1 MNSRR
6 TEYNT
11 TCVLCGKKFK
21 PQTNLNKICYRK
33 HYYKCIDCGELFEI
47 TKFKD
52 LNLYNTNSKDYGK
65 ITIGNFANQDFKI
78 IEDNEERFVIELKGK
93 RCRDCH
99 RTYIKSDERKAE
111 RRPITEKI
119 YKSRHNGMS
128 RKEYGEIS
136 YCPECGGKLGQHK
149 KECSKYR
156 DPGKCEYCGYS
167 LQSRT
172 HAKDC
177 PLYKEPNGCSECG
190 GIKGHHKKTCSKYV
204 VQTNNMCPICGGT
217 KSYHKRWCPDYRA
230 LGNCSECG
238 YDLRSNRHAP
248 TCSHYDKDKANEIR
262 RKAEATT
269 KKRYGVNSILML
281 PEIREKALRCAS
293 QSMKSP
299 KVSKLNCRILELVLN
314 LGGIKSASQEIFV
327 GGYYYDLMFEADN
340 GRKVLVEISPCI
352 SHNSDYGYY
361 YLIAGKSNNIPL
373 NKRAGLDK
381 NRHSDVYYNAREN
394 GYELITFMQ
403 MFSEDMMV
411 KVIRNRLLLDV
422 KNIDNPSFKNITK
435 KTADKFSCNNMCN
448 PPKLRK
454 RASYIT
460 LLNGDDIAAV
470 VRIYKTSKYNILVD
484 EIVNGLEYNMT
495 ETVELILEH
504 LKTIYK
510 NITVISDNCL
520 PLDKFIKSCSE
531 YRFAE
536 ERSFWA
542 GTGDRRDFV
551 YDDDLNDENI
561 IDLFNEIF
569 TKKKYKLKGSKADTM
584 HENGLYRCY
593 NCGYTLFKL

>member
-1 MNSRR
+1 MNSKR

-11 TCVLCGKKFK
+11 TCALCGKKFK
-21 PQTNLNKICYRK
+21 PKTNLNKICERK
-33 HYYKCIDCGELFEI
+33 HYYKCTDCGKIFEI
-47 TKFKD
+47 KKIKE
-52 LNLYNTNSKDYGK
+52 LNYYNSNVLDSGTG
-65 ITIGNFANQDFKI
+65 ITLDNIDKQDITI
-78 IEDNEERFVIELKGK
+78 IEDSEDRFIISLNGK
-93 RCRDCH
+93 RCKECYKRFMN
-99 RTYIKSDERKAE
+99 TPERKKI
-111 RRPITEKI
+111 RREKFNNTFNN
-119 YKSRHNGMS
+119 KHGGLSRS
-128 RKEYGEIS
+128 DYLT
-136 YCPECGGKLGQHK
+136 CAECGGKNGKHK
-149 KECSKYR
+149 KTCLKYR
-156 DPGKCEYCGYS
+156 DPGKCKYCGYS

-177 PLYKEPNGCSECG
+177 PLYKEPNKCSECG

-204 VQTNNMCPICGGT
+204 VKVNNMCPICGGT
-217 KSYHKRWCPDYRA
+217 KSYHKKWCPDYRD
-230 LGNCSECG
+230 LGKCSECG
-238 YDLRSNRHAP
+238 YDLRSNMHAP
-248 TCSHYDKDKANEIR
+248 TCSHYNKDKANEIK
-262 RKAEATT
+262 RKKEATT
-269 KKRYGVNSILML
+269 KEHYGVSSILML
-281 PEIREKALRCAS
+281 SEIREKALRCAS

-299 KVSKLNCRILELVLN
+299 KVSKLNCRILESVLN

-361 YLIAGKSNNIPL
+361 YLIAGKSNNVPP

-381 NRHSDVYYNAREN
+381 NRHSDIYYNAREN

-403 MFSEDMMV
+403 MFSEDMMA

-422 KNIDNPSFKNITK
+422 KNIDNPSFKNIAK
-435 KTADKFSCNNMCN
+435 KTADKFSCDNMCN
-448 PPKLRK
+448 PPRLRK
-454 RASYIT
+454 RASYIA
-460 LLNGDDIAAV
+460 LLNGDNIAAV

-484 EIVNGLEYNMT
+484 EIVNGLDYNIS
-495 ETVELILEH
+495 EAVELISEH

-510 NITVISDNCL
+510 SITIISDNCL
-520 PLDKFIKSCSE
+520 PLDRFIKTYSE
-531 YRFAE
+531 CKFAE

-569 TKKKYKLKGSKADTM
+569 TKKKYKLKSNKTDTM

-593 NCGYTLFKL
+593 NCGCTLFKL

>member
-11 TCVLCGKKFK
+11 TCTLCGKKFK
-21 PQTNLNKICYRK
+21 PKTNLNKICERK
-33 HYYKCIDCGELFEI
+33 HYYKCVDCGEIFEI
-47 TKFKD
+47 NKIKE
-52 LNLYNTNSKDYGK
+52 LNNYNSSVLDSGVG
-65 ITIGNFANQDFKI
+65 ITLDNIDKQDITI
-78 IEDNEERFVIELKGK
+78 IEDSEDRFIISLNGK
-93 RCRDCH
+93 RCKECYKRFMN
-99 RTYIKSDERKAE
+99 TPERKKI
-111 RRPITEKI
+111 RREKFNNTF
-119 YKSRHNGMS
+119 KNKHGGLSRS
-128 RKEYGEIS
+128 DYLT
-136 YCPECGGKLGQHK
+136 CTECGGKNGKHK
-149 KECSKYR
+149 KTCSKYR

-177 PLYKEPNGCSECG
+177 PLYKEPNRCSECG

-204 VQTNNMCPICGGT
+204 VITNNMCPICGGT
-217 KSYHKRWCPDYRA
+217 KSYHKRWCPDYRD
-230 LGNCSECG
+230 LGKCPECG
-238 YDLRSNRHAP
+238 YDLRSNMHSP
-248 TCSHYDKDKANEIR
+248 TCSHYDKDKAKEIR
-262 RKAEATT
+262 RKIEATT
-269 KKRYGVNSILML
+269 KKHYGVNNILML

-299 KVSKLNCRILELVLN
+299 KVSKLNCRILESVLN
-314 LGGIKSASQEIFV
+314 LGDIKSASQEIFV

-361 YLIAGKSNNIPL
+361 YLIAGKSNNVPP

-381 NRHSDVYYNAREN
+381 NRHSDIYYNAREN

-422 KNIDNPSFKNITK
+422 KSVSSPRFKNIAK
-435 KTADKFSCNNMCN
+435 KTAYKFTCNNMCN
-448 PPKLRK
+448 PPRLRK
-454 RASYIT
+454 RASYIA

-484 EIVNGLEYNMT
+484 EIVNGLDYNIS
-495 ETVELILEH
+495 EAVELISEH

-510 NITVISDNCL
+510 SITIISDNCL
-520 PLDKFIKSCSE
+520 PLDRFIKTYSE
-531 YRFAE
+531 CKFAE

-551 YDDDLNDENI
+551 YDDDLNNENI

-569 TKKKYKLKGSKADTM
+569 TKKKYKLKSNKTDTM

-593 NCGYTLFKL
+593 NCGCTLFKL